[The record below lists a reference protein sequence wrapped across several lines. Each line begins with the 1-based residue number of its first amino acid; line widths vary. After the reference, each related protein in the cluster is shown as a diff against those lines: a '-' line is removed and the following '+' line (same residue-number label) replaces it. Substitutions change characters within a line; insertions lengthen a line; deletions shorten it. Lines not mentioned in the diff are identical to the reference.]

1 MGAQAAA
8 GGPNHESR
16 SSQTGRTVTV
26 FGATG
31 FLGRY
36 VTYYLATHGNRVIV
50 PFRGDDQEVRHLQI
64 MGDYGMVGLSPYD
77 PRSDDDLKRYCEGSE
92 VVINM
97 VSREYE
103 TSHILPWDVNYSF
116 EDVNA
121 EFPARVANACLETGV
136 GNLIH
141 VSALASDP
149 TSLSRWASTKA

>member
-1 MGAQAAA
+1 
-8 GGPNHESR
+8 
-16 SSQTGRTVTV
+16 
-26 FGATG
+26 
-31 FLGRY
+31 
-36 VTYYLATHGNRVIV
+36 
-50 PFRGDDQEVRHLQI
+50 